1 MCYCQGIL
9 YQAVTEESRGKSAR
23 TGKCEN
29 ELFIDIPLSNERD
42 NEIYLKYMEFSS
54 CVTVPKFIKF
64 N

>member
-9 YQAVTEESRGKSAR
+9 YQAVTDESRGKSVR
-23 TGKCEN
+23 PGKCKN
-29 ELFIDIPLSNERD
+29 EPFIGIPLRNERD
-42 NEIYLKYMEFSS
+42 NEIYLKYIESSS